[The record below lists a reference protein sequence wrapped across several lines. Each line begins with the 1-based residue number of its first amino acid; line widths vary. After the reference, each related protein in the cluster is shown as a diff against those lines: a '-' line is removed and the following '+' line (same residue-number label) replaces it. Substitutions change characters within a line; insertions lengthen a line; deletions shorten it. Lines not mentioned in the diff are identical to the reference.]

1 MRDIGSTRLPKPHHD
16 LEEGEVSPFFRR
28 DGGKFRRSPEE
39 IEMRDV
45 IGDLLQVLHFLFK
58 GRYQDMGEYMRFGGD
73 ALSLS
78 VWHGHTCFGLN
89 ETHV

>member
-39 IEMRDV
+39 HRDARCDRRSAAGV
-45 IGDLLQVLHFLFK
+45 TFPI
-58 GRYQDMGEYMRFGGD
+58 
-73 ALSLS
+73 
-78 VWHGHTCFGLN
+78 
-89 ETHV
+89 

>member
-1 MRDIGSTRLPKPHHD
+1 
-16 LEEGEVSPFFRR
+16 
-28 DGGKFRRSPEE
+28 
-39 IEMRDV
+39 V

-58 GRYQDMGEYMRFGGD
+58 GQYQDMGEYMRFGGD

-78 VWHGHTCFGLN
+78 VWHGHTSFGLN